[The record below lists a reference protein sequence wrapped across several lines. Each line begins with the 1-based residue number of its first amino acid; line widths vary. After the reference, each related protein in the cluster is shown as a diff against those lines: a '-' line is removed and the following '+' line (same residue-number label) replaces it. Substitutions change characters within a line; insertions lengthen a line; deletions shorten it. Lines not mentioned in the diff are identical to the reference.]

1 MAVRGRRG
9 VIFDKDGTLVQDIPY
24 NVQPSLMRLAAG
36 AGDALRTL
44 KDAGYAIMVASN
56 QSGIAR
62 GYFRPEEMRGVARR
76 LERLVRAQ
84 GAELEAFCY
93 CPHHPAGCVAEFAVA
108 CDCRKPQPGLLLEAA
123 AIAGCAVEHCWMVG
137 DILDDVE
144 AGRRAGM
151 RTVLIANGNET
162 EWQRIDERVPDY
174 VAADLAE
181 AARLI
186 VCADAAAKA
195 LESEALA

>member
-1 MAVRGRRG
+1 M
-9 VIFDKDGTLVQDIPY
+9 
-24 NVQPSLMRLAAG
+24 
-36 AGDALRTL
+36 RTL

-108 CDCRKPQPGLLLEAA
+108 CECRKPQPGLLLEAA
-123 AIAGCAVEHCWMVG
+123 ANRGLCGGAL
-137 DILDDVE
+137 LD
-144 AGRRAGM
+144 GRRHPRRRRSRAA
-151 RTVLIANGNET
+151 RRHADVLIANGNET